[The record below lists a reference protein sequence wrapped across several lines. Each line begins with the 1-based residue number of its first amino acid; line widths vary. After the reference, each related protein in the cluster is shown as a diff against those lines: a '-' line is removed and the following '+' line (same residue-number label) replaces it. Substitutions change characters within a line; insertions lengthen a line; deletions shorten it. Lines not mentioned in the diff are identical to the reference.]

1 MADDSIFELIR
12 QHHGPRPWGRVLDA
26 GTGPTSLAWI
36 TSLPADE
43 WCAVTFSESDAR
55 SLAESVPTAARS
67 RGRVLAGDWTDPSFR
82 SGERYDTVLADYL
95 LGAIDAYTPYRER
108 ELIARLAELVG
119 SRLYLVG
126 KEPLPRRLSDAMLGE
141 VPDARWV
148 VEIENLRDACITL
161 AGHRCHREIPLDWTT
176 TALEGAGLEI
186 EATWTLGILYD
197 ASHLKAQLEV
207 CRRKLPWVEERK
219 LARGLEARIRRLQ
232 RAVESLGPRRIPLG
246 FDYVIS
252 AVPKSR

>member
-12 QHHGPRPWGRVLDA
+12 QHHGSRPWGKVLDA

-43 WCAVTFSESDAR
+43 WCAVTFSEADAR
-55 SLAESVPTAARS
+55 ALAELVPAASRA
-67 RGRVLAGDWTDPSFR
+67 RGRVLAGDWTDPAFR
-82 SGERYDTVLADYL
+82 AGERYDHVLADYL

-119 SRLYLVG
+119 TRLYLVG
-126 KEPLPRRLSDAMLGE
+126 KEPLPRQLADVTLHE

-148 VEIENLRDACITL
+148 VAIENLRDACITL
-161 AGHRCHREIPLDWTT
+161 AGHRCHREFPLDWV
-176 TALEGAGLEI
+176 TAVLEQAGFEI

-197 ASHLKAQLEV
+197 ASHLEAQLEV
-207 CRRKLPWVEERK
+207 CRRKLPRIEERR
-219 LARGLEARIRRLQ
+219 LVRGLEARIKSLS
-232 RAVESLGPRRIPLG
+232 RAVAALRPRQIPLG